1 MKRILLVLA
10 SLAGLVSLAA
20 PARAI
25 TDPALLDSLQ
35 RTSFQYFWD
44 QGSSFNGL
52 IRDRSTG
59 DSPCSVAS
67 TGFGLSAICIGIDH
81 GWVSRADGANRVLTA
96 LQTLWNM
103 PQGNSASGTIG
114 YQGLYWHFLD
124 MSTAT
129 RTWNSELSTIDTALL
144 FAGIMD
150 AHQYFTSD
158 SGNEPLIRALADSI
172 TYRANWDFMRN
183 GGPGLRMGFQPG
195 TGGFNGYGTW
205 IGYNEAMIMYII
217 ALGSRTHPVPP
228 SDWNTWTSGY
238 HYIGQYGYTYVNFP
252 PLFGHQYSHC
262 WIDFRGIKDA
272 YMQGKSGVDP
282 TLDYFE
288 NSRRATLAQRAYAIA
303 NPGLRVGYSA
313 NLWGLTASDGPPSP
327 APAGYSAHGAPPAQ
341 NDNGTITPTAPIS
354 SIPFAPTECLAV
366 AHNLWDN
373 YSANLWGPYGFKD
386 AFNLTSNPDWY
397 DTDYLGIDQGPIVIM
412 IENYLNN
419 GVWTRFMK
427 HPDIVRGL
435 YYAGFTPGFAS
446 VPSPSDPSG
455 VALLETMPNPF
466 RDQTTLR
473 FRLPRADHV
482 RLTLYDVSGRARAT
496 LVDGVRAAGE
506 HTAVLEGHGLPA
518 GVYLVSLSSGGT
530 QRVGK
535 CVLVR

>member
-1 MKRILLVLA
+1 MKRIFLALISVAGLA
-10 SLAGLVSLAA
+10 SVAS

-25 TDPALLDSLQ
+25 TDAALLDTLQ
-35 RTSFQYFWD
+35 HTAFQYFWE

-52 IRDRSTG
+52 IRDRSKG
-59 DSPCSVAS
+59 DSPAS
-67 TGFGLSAICIGIDH
+67 TASMGFGLSAICIGIDH
-81 GWVSRADGANRVLTA
+81 GYVSRADGATRVLTA

-103 PQGNSASGTIG
+103 PQGNSTSGTIG
-114 YQGLYWHFLD
+114 YKGLFWHWLD

-150 AHQYFTSD
+150 ARQYFTGD
-158 SGNEPLIRALADSI
+158 SGDEPLIRALADSI
-172 TYRANWDFMRN
+172 TYRADWDFMRN
-183 GGPGLRMGFQPG
+183 GGPGLKMGFQPG
-195 TGGFNGYGTW
+195 ATGFGGFGTW
-205 IGYNEAMIMYII
+205 VGYNEAMILYII
-217 ALGSRTHPVPP
+217 ALGSRTHPVPA
-228 SDWNTWTSGY
+228 SDWDKWTSGY
-238 HYIGQYGYTYVNFP
+238 SYIGQYGYIYVNFP

-262 WIDFRGIKDA
+262 WIDFRGIRDS
-272 YMQGKSGVDP
+272 YMQARNTYGDP

-313 NLWGLTASDGPPSP
+313 NLWGLTASDVPT
-327 APAGYSAHGAPPAQ
+327 GYSARGAPPGQ
-341 NDNGTITPTAPIS
+341 NDDGTITPTAPIS

-373 YSANLWGPYGFKD
+373 YSTGLWGPYGFKD

-397 DTDYLGIDQGPIVIM
+397 DTDYLGIDQGPIIMM
-412 IENYLNN
+412 IENYRTNS
-419 GVWTRFMK
+419 VWNRFMK
-427 HPDIVRGL
+427 HPDIVRGM
-435 YYAGFTPGFAS
+435 YYAGFTPGFAG
-446 VPSPSDPSG
+446 VPSPSAPAA
-455 VALLETMPNPF
+455 VELLESTPNPF
-466 RDQTTLR
+466 RDETTLR

-482 RLTLYDVSGRARAT
+482 RLSLYDVSGRERVT
-496 LVDGVRAAGE
+496 LVDGVRGAGE

-518 GVYLVSLSSGGT
+518 GIYLVSLQSGGT